1 MVMEYTY
8 RFTVRT
14 YSNMC
19 TFNCRHYLLSLIFI
33 LSFGL
38 LVFFFYIVAT
48 RANYKSGLPYFENEQ
63 EELAKN
69 PTDQPLTNQF
79 RRFQFYKYL
88 ILLERIGAEAAGHP
102 FRERPDLNRH
112 FRTFLSMISN
122 G

>member
-69 PTDQPLTNQF
+69 AS
-79 RRFQFYKYL
+79 
-88 ILLERIGAEAAGHP
+88 ISCSSAEP
-102 FRERPDLNRH
+102 F
-112 FRTFLSMISN
+112 S